1 MNLRPVNDSD
11 AWQRTRCEQGPGARR
26 CNGSKRADAET
37 LLRRCSEGEKDF
49 SGIHLE
55 RGSLTDASLRVANLY
70 GANLCAAML
79 EGLEL
84 EGADLTGAIMPDRVQ
99 KKALT
104 QLKGFT
110 G

>member
-11 AWQRTRCEQGPGARR
+11 AWQRTGCERGPGARR
-26 CNGSKRADAET
+26 CRGSKRVDAET

-49 SGIHLE
+49 WGIHLE
-55 RGSLTDASLRVANLY
+55 RDSLTEASLRVANLC

-79 EGLEL
+79 EGSQL
-84 EGADLTGAIMPDRVQ
+84 EGADLVWAIMPDSKQ
-99 KKALT
+99 KGAPT
-104 QLKGFT
+104 RLKGFT